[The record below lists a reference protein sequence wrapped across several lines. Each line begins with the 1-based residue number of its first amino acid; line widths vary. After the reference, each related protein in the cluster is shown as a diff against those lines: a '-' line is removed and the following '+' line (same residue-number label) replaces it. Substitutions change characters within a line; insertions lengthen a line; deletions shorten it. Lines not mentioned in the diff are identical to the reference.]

1 MDRTPRR
8 DRGAARNSPPLLI
21 FIIVKRLVE
30 LTHDWRIRTLVPVI
44 AVNLLAFGGL
54 YFLMYRFAINNLMQ
68 ANSSAGELV
77 FDDLSLYYED
87 STTEHRVMSMVP
99 RMQHI
104 ASAHG
109 LASLTLYSMN
119 GDRIIEVSGVPFR
132 GDESKRLV
140 LERALGNARTCHE
153 CHDPG
158 FTRLA
163 VMPPS
168 LDLPQTMAEATAL
181 VQKRFAADGFAWIV
195 VLLLLLW
202 TVRVVIGR
210 PIARIGRSIRPDI
223 PHDLDGL
230 ARAHKQREEN
240 IARQM
245 VRAEQLASLGEVA
258 AGLTHEIKNPLAGV
272 IAALELLRS
281 EDGDEGTIVLVDQ
294 MLAELR
300 RATSTL
306 DSLLR
311 LARPRPPQRTEV
323 DLGRVVR
330 EVASLFA
337 ARLRRQ
343 GISLEVDV
351 EDGAAPLLLDS
362 GLIVQLLVNLLTNSM
377 QATERGG
384 SVSVVYRQRQL
395 IVRDTGRGIPQAD
408 LERIFVPFFTT
419 KEEGTGLGLA
429 ICRQI
434 VEQHGGRIEV
444 QSEVGKGTTVIATF
458 VEEEHAHGAL
468 ATG

>member
-1 MDRTPRR
+1 MKRF
-8 DRGAARNSPPLLI
+8 AELAR
-21 FIIVKRLVE
+21 
-30 LTHDWRIRTLVPVI
+30 DWRFRTLVPVI
-44 AVNLLAFGGL
+44 TVNLLAFGGL
-54 YFLMYRFAINNLMQ
+54 YFLMYHFAVNNLMQ
-68 ANSSAGELV
+68 ANTGAGELI

-104 ASAHG
+104 ATAHG
-109 LASLTLYSMN
+109 LASLTLFAMN

-140 LERALGNARTCHE
+140 LERSLGNARSCQH
-153 CHDPG
+153 CHDPSLA
-158 FTRLA
+158 RLA
-163 VMPPS
+163 VMQLS
-168 LDLPQTMAEATAL
+168 LDLTEPMAEATAR
-181 VQKRFAADGFAWIV
+181 VQKRFALAGVAWIL
-195 VLLLLLW
+195 VLLLLMW

-210 PIARIGRSIRPDI
+210 PIARIGKSIRPDI

-311 LARPRPPQRTEV
+311 LARPRPPQRSEV
-323 DLGRVVR
+323 DLARVVR
-330 EVASLFA
+330 EVTSLFA

-343 GISLEVDV
+343 GIALEVDAD
-351 EDGAAPLLLDS
+351 DGAAPLLLDS
-362 GLIVQLLVNLLTNSM
+362 GLMVQLLVNLLTNSM

-384 SVSVVYRQRQL
+384 TVAVLYRNRQL
-395 IVRDTGRGIPQAD
+395 IVRDTGRGISQAD
-408 LERIFVPFFTT
+408 LDRIFVPFFTT

-434 VEQHGGRIEV
+434 VEQHDGRIEV
-444 QSEVGKGTTVIATF
+444 QSEVGKGTSVIVTF
-458 VEEEHAHGAL
+458 AGEESANGAL
-468 ATG
+468 AVG